1 MPSLKRK
8 FGDMGEKEAEA
19 FLVGNGYKILER
31 NFRIKNLGELDIV
44 AEKNGKLIFF
54 EVKTRDAKH
63 ESSFPIGFS
72 INERKRKNLKR
83 IGQLYLIERNIPQD
97 LDWQVDAIFVL
108 VDLERDS
115 YRIEQLKNIL
125 WEKYY

>member
-8 FGDMGEKEAEA
+8 FGDMGEKEAEE
-19 FLVGNGYKILER
+19 FLIANGYKILEN

-44 AEKNGKLIFF
+44 AEKNNKLIFF

-63 ESSFPIGFS
+63 ETSFPIGFS

-83 IGQLYLIERNIPQD
+83 ICQLYLIERDIPQD
-97 LDWQVDAIFVL
+97 REWQVDAIFVL
-108 VDLERDS
+108 VDLES
-115 YRIEQLKNIL
+115 NSHRIEHLKNIL

>member
-1 MPSLKRK
+1 MPSSKRQ
-8 FGDMGEKEAEA
+8 FGDKGEKEAGE
-19 FLVGNGYKILER
+19 FLIANGYKILEN

-72 INERKRKNLKR
+72 INERKRRNLKR
-83 IGQLYLIERNIPQD
+83 IGQLYLIERDIPQD
-97 LDWQVDAIFVL
+97 RDWQVDVIFVS
-108 VDLERDS
+108 VDFENNS
-115 YRIEQLKNIL
+115 HRIEHLKNIL